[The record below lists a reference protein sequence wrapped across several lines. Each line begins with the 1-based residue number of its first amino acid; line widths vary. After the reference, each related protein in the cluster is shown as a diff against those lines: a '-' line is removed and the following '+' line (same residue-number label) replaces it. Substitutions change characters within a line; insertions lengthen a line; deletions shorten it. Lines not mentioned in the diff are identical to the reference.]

1 MTGRPHRMRLL
12 VPIAPVVAALFLAA
26 ALVVGLAAVAGAPS
40 VDAAGPTNA
49 PALIG
54 TRIKLAG
61 PTEVKIGTS
70 PTINATLTTAGGA
83 AVAIARVTMDINGTP
98 ARASRTD
105 STGLIVFSP
114 PSEYFTNA
122 GTLNIHVAF
131 AGDSTR
137 AASSATMVMTVQ
149 PATIQ
154 VVTVPA
160 VAGLT
165 IGLGTNQTLTD
176 AQGIATFI
184 VPTVGNLRLLPTFD
198 LAADTGQRVSF
209 VRWEDD
215 VFDPGRT
222 IAVAG
227 DAKYVL
233 GLRIAV
239 RSRIQ
244 FVDPEGQPV
253 DPSIVTSVLIE
264 TSAGPARTLTSYD
277 DVWLEAE
284 VPVKRTFGLVAVPNQ
299 HRISDVEIAGTNVVN
314 RGQQVW
320 EPSLN
325 GTFTVEV
332 LLYHLNVRIDDAL
345 LGSPLHTDVTLEYPD
360 GSQQTQST
368 DSGGNVA
375 FKSLPRGDY
384 TIIVHAKGI
393 VPPAPIAMSKPQS
406 TTIRIITNLDL
417 SIGGGL
423 LVGMVV
429 LLILLGRRHQVVAL
443 ARASRNV
450 TGVAAARIDP
460 LLGRFEPVAELADR
474 IVSPVLGGADAMLR
488 RVAALSPSASRPRP
502 TAEGAI
508 TSRSTSVFA
517 AVDERIRFVSADP
530 RRRIV
535 ATVVGLM
542 VMGAA
547 VAAIALTLIGTSPGH

>member
-122 GTLNIHVAF
+122 GTLNIHVVF

>member
-122 GTLNIHVAF
+122 GTLNIHVVF

-508 TSRSTSVFA
+508 TSRSTSLFA

>member
-1 MTGRPHRMRLL
+1 MNGRTHRTRLRIP
-12 VPIAPVVAALFLAA
+12 VAPVASALLLAV
-26 ALVVGLAAVAGAPS
+26 ALVVGLTAVSGVPLTE
-40 VDAAGPTNA
+40 AAGPTKA
-49 PALIG
+49 PVLIG
-54 TRIKLAG
+54 TRIKLSG

-70 PTINATLTTAGGA
+70 PTVNATLTTTGG
-83 AVAIARVTMDINGTP
+83 VAIPVARMTMEINGTL

-114 PSEYFTNA
+114 PSEYFNTA
-122 GTLNIHVAF
+122 GTLNIHVVF

-137 AASSATMVMTVQ
+137 AASSASMVMTVQ

-165 IGLGTNQTLTD
+165 IGLGTQQTLTD

-184 VPTVGNLRLLPTFD
+184 VPSIGNLRLLPTFD
-198 LAADTGQRVSF
+198 LPADTGQRVSF

-320 EPSLN
+320 EPTLN

-345 LGSPLHTDVTLEYPD
+345 LGSPLHTNVTLEYPD
-360 GSQQTQST
+360 GSQQTQAT
-368 DSGGNVA
+368 DAGGNVA
-375 FKSLPRGDY
+375 FNSLPRGDY
-384 TIIVHAKGI
+384 TILVHAKGI

-406 TTIRIITNLDL
+406 TTIRIITSLDL

-443 ARASRNV
+443 ARASRSV
-450 TGVAAARIDP
+450 TGGALARIDP
-460 LLGRFEPVAELADR
+460 MLGRLEPVAELADR

-488 RVAALSPSASRPRP
+488 RVAALSPPAGRPR
-502 TAEGAI
+502 AAGGGA
-508 TSRSTSVFA
+508 FA
-517 AVDERIRFVSADP
+517 ARTTAVFGSVDGLIRSVSANP
-530 RRRIV
+530 LRRV
-535 ATVVGLM
+535 VLVVVGLV
-542 VMGAA
+542 VMGLV
-547 VAAIALTLIGTSPGH
+547 VAAIAATLVGASPGP